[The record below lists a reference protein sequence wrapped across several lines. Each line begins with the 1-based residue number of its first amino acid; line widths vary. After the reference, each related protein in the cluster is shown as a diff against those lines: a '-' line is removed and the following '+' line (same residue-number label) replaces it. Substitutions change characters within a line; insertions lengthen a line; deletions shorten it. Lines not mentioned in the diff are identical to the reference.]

1 MKLNDILKEQQ
12 RYWNDR
18 IAREKVIRAWKERQK
33 AKFNRSLIEM
43 MHEPKGVERC
53 LEKSEMKL

>member
-12 RYWNDR
+12 RIWNDR
-18 IAREKVIRAWKERQK
+18 IAREKIIRDWKERQK

-43 MHEPKGVERC
+43 MHEPKS
-53 LEKSEMKL
+53 LEKNI